1 MIWYIDGEEY
11 VFDSWEELGTA
22 LRDLS
27 RNQSDIRIKA
37 GSACEECNGQG
48 TIVAFASA
56 GSPIHM
62 ECAECNA
69 TGIEHWKS

>member
-1 MIWYIDGEEY
+1 MIWYINEEEY

-27 RNQSDIRIKA
+27 RNCSDIKIEV
-37 GSACEECNGQG
+37 GPMCTDCNGKG
-48 TIVAFASA
+48 NIVAFNQK
-56 GSPIHM
+56 GLPIHM

-69 TGIEHWKS
+69 TGIKHWN